1 MNLTGKTVVVYG
13 AGISGISAAQLVRD
27 HGGRAV
33 IYDDNPTKSHST
45 SCTSVFND
53 CDIVVVSPGVPSG
66 NEHVLDARLGGK
78 QVLSELEFASLFCRA
93 EQIAVTGT
101 NGKTTTTLL
110 IDHILKYAR
119 IPSHAVGNV
128 GAAFS
133 SIADKLDAMEV
144 AVIEASSFQLEGAR
158 YFAPDIAVMLNITPD
173 HLDRHVQRRRRKRAL
188 PRTRDQSAQ
197 SSFQHFASRGRG
209 VSLVG
214 IRVLPRNARGRGV
227 RSGFRRERA

>member
-173 HLDRHVQRRRRKRAL
+173 HLDRHGNMARYIGAKANVFLRQSESDVAVYNADYANVLSLEPVDRK
-188 PRTRDQSAQ
+188 S
-197 SSFQHFASRGRG
+197 
-209 VSLVG
+209 VV
-214 IRVLPRNARGRGV
+214 
-227 RSGFRRERA
+227 

>member
-93 EQIAVTGT
+93 EQIAVT
-101 NGKTTTTLL
+101 
-110 IDHILKYAR
+110 A
-119 IPSHAVGNV
+119 IPESP
-128 GAAFS
+128 
-133 SIADKLDAMEV
+133 E
-144 AVIEASSFQLEGAR
+144 
-158 YFAPDIAVMLNITPD
+158 
-173 HLDRHVQRRRRKRAL
+173 AL
-188 PRTRDQSAQ
+188 PGPVWLQVTE
-197 SSFQHFASRGRG
+197 
-209 VSLVG
+209 VN
-214 IRVLPRNARGRGV
+214 PNT
-227 RSGFRRERA
+227 ER